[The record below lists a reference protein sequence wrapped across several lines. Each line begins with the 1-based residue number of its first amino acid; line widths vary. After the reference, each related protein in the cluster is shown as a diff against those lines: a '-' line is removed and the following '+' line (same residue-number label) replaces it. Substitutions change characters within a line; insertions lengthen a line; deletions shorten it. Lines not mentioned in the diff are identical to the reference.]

1 MQLHEMKFIKK
12 YIEWTDKIND
22 RLGSAASWLILILI
36 LVITYDVI
44 VRYLFQ
50 SSSVAMQELEWH
62 LFAIIFLL
70 SAGYTL
76 KNDDHVRVDVFYS
89 RFSEKKKA
97 WINLFGTVFFLIPFC
112 VILIISSENFVL
124 ISFRV
129 GETSPDAG
137 GLPARYILKAF
148 IPISFFFL
156 LLQGFA
162 LAFKSVIKISNSKK
176 FNAAEE

>member
-1 MQLHEMKFIKK
+1 LDLIHK
-12 YIEWTDKIND
+12 YIKWTDKIND
-22 RLGSAASWLILILI
+22 RLGSATSWLVLVLI

-44 VRYLFQ
+44 VRYLFR

-76 KNDDHVRVDVFYS
+76 KIDEHVRVDVFYS
-89 RFSEKKKA
+89 RFSEKKQA
-97 WINLFGTVFFLIPFC
+97 WINLFGSLFFLIPFC
-112 VILIISSENFVL
+112 VILIVSSENFVF
-124 ISFRV
+124 ISLRV

-156 LLQGFA
+156 LMQGIS
-162 LAFKSVIKISNSKK
+162 LAFKSIIKIRAGNK
-176 FNAAEE
+176 FKGRDK

>member
-1 MQLHEMKFIKK
+1 MKLIKK
-12 YIEWTDKIND
+12 YIEWTEKINYK
-22 RLGSAASWLILILI
+22 LGTAVSWLILVLILI
-36 LVITYDVI
+36 ISYDVI

-76 KNDDHVRVDVFYS
+76 KIDDHVRVDVFYS
-89 RFSEKKKA
+89 RFSEKKQA
-97 WINLFGTVFFLIPFC
+97 WINLFGTLFFLIPFC
-112 VILIISSENFVL
+112 IILIISSENFVL
-124 ISFRV
+124 ISFKV

-156 LLQGFA
+156 LLQGIA
-162 LAFKSVIKISNSKK
+162 IAFKSIIKISESKK
-176 FNAAEE
+176 LSTSEK

>member
-1 MQLHEMKFIKK
+1 MKLINK
-12 YIEWTDKIND
+12 YIEWTDKINEK
-22 RLGSAASWLILILI
+22 LGSAASWLVLILILI
-36 LVITYDVI
+36 ITYDVI

-76 KNDDHVRVDVFYS
+76 KMDDHVRVDVFYS
-89 RFSEKKKA
+89 GFSEKKKA

-124 ISFRV
+124 IS
-129 GETSPDAG
+129 
-137 GLPARYILKAF
+137 L
-148 IPISFFFL
+148 
-156 LLQGFA
+156 
-162 LAFKSVIKISNSKK
+162 ISNSI
-176 FNAAEE
+176 NRTP

>member
-1 MQLHEMKFIKK
+1 MVLIHK
-12 YIEWTDKIND
+12 YIEWSDKINNK
-22 RLGSAASWLILILI
+22 LGSTASWLVVVLILI
-36 LVITYDVI
+36 ITYDVI

-76 KNDDHVRVDVFYS
+76 KIDDHVRVDVFYS
-89 RFSEKKKA
+89 RFSEKKQA
-97 WINLFGTVFFLIPFC
+97 WINLLGTLFFLIPFC
-112 VILIISSENFVL
+112 VLLIISSENFVL
-124 ISFRV
+124 ISFKV

-137 GLPARYILKAF
+137 GLPARYILKAL

-156 LLQGFA
+156 LLQGIA
-162 LAFKSVIKISNSKK
+162 LAFKSIIKISSSKK
-176 FNAAEE
+176 LNAKKD

>member
-1 MQLHEMKFIKK
+1 MILFHK
-12 YIEWTDKIND
+12 YIEWSDKINNK
-22 RLGSAASWLILILI
+22 LGSAASWLVVALILI
-36 LVITYDVI
+36 ITYDVI

-76 KNDDHVRVDVFYS
+76 KIDDHVRVDVFYS
-89 RFSEKKKA
+89 RFSEKKQA
-97 WINLFGTVFFLIPFC
+97 WINLLGTLFFLIPFC

-124 ISFRV
+124 ISFKV

-156 LLQGFA
+156 LLQGIA
-162 LAFKSVIKISNSKK
+162 LAFKSIIKISNSKK
-176 FNAAEE
+176 LNATKD

>member
-1 MQLHEMKFIKK
+1 MKFVYK
-12 YIEWTDKIND
+12 YINWTDKIND
-22 RLGSAASWLILILI
+22 RLGSATSWLLLVLIF
-36 LVITYDVI
+36 VITYDVI

-76 KNDDHVRVDVFYS
+76 RINEHVRVDVFYS
-89 RFSEKKKA
+89 GFSEKKQA
-97 WINLFGTVFFLIPFC
+97 WINLFGSLFFLIPFC
-112 VILIISSENFVL
+112 VILIISSENFVF

-148 IPISFFFL
+148 IPISFLFL
-156 LLQGFA
+156 LLQGIAVA
-162 LAFKSVIKISNSKK
+162 LKSIIKIRN
-176 FNAAEE
+176 EEKLTGTDQ

>member
-1 MQLHEMKFIKK
+1 MKFIQK

-22 RLGSAASWLILILI
+22 KLGSATSWLVLVLI

-44 VRYLFQ
+44 IRYLFQ

-76 KNDDHVRVDVFYS
+76 KIDDHVRVDVFYS
-89 RFSEKKKA
+89 RFSKKKQA
-97 WINLFGTVFFLIPFC
+97 WINLLGSLFFLIPFC
-112 VILIISSENFVL
+112 IILIISSENFIF
-124 ISFRV
+124 ISLRV

-137 GLPARYILKAF
+137 GLPARYIIKAF

-156 LLQGFA
+156 LMQGIA
-162 LAFKSVIKISNSKK
+162 VVLKSMIKIGDLRKSQKGI
-176 FNAAEE
+176 E

>member
-1 MQLHEMKFIKK
+1 MSRAFTPLTQRIEKISEWFGNAVSWCVLMMVFI
-12 YIEWTDKIND
+12 I
-22 RLGSAASWLILILI
+22 S
-36 LVITYDVI
+36 YDVFM
-44 VRYLFQ
+44 RFFFQ
-50 SSSVAMQELEWH
+50 IGSVALQELEWH

-76 KNDDHVRVDVFYS
+76 KIDDHVRVDVFYS
-89 RFSEKKKA
+89 GFSEKKQA
-97 WINLFGTVFFLIPFC
+97 WINLFGTLFFLIPFC
-112 VILIISSENFVL
+112 IILIISSENFVL

-156 LLQGFA
+156 LLQGIA
-162 LAFKSVIKISNSKK
+162 IAFKSIIKICDLKK
-176 FNAAEE
+176 LSISEK

>member
-1 MQLHEMKFIKK
+1 MRLIHK

-22 RLGSAASWLILILI
+22 KLGSTASWLVLVLIF
-36 LVITYDVI
+36 VITYDVI

-76 KNDDHVRVDVFYS
+76 KIDDHVRVDVFYS
-89 RFSEKKKA
+89 GFSEKKQA
-97 WINLFGTVFFLIPFC
+97 WINLFGTLFFLIPFC
-112 VILIISSENFVL
+112 IILIISSENFVL

-156 LLQGFA
+156 LLQGIA
-162 LAFKSVIKISNSKK
+162 IAFKSIIKICDFKK
-176 FNAAEE
+176 LSISEK

>member
-1 MQLHEMKFIKK
+1 MNLIKS
-12 YIEWTDKIND
+12 YIKWTDKINEK
-22 RLGSAASWLILILI
+22 LGVASSWLVLVLI
-36 LVITYDVI
+36 LVITYDVV

-76 KNDDHVRVDVFYS
+76 KIDEHVRVDVFYS
-89 RFSEKKKA
+89 RFSEKKQA
-97 WINLFGTVFFLIPFC
+97 WINLIGSVFFLIPFC
-112 VILIISSENFVL
+112 IILIISSENFVL
-124 ISFRV
+124 ISLRV

-148 IPISFFFL
+148 IPLSFFFL
-156 LLQGFA
+156 LLQGIAVA
-162 LAFKSVIKISNSKK
+162 LKSVIKITSTGKADK
-176 FNAAEE
+176 AEDKLWN

>member
-1 MQLHEMKFIKK
+1 MKIIKK
-12 YIEWTDKIND
+12 YIQWIDIINNKI
-22 RLGSAASWLILILI
+22 GSATSWLILALI

-76 KNDDHVRVDVFYS
+76 KIDEHVRVDVFYS
-89 RFSEKKKA
+89 RFSERKQA
-97 WINLFGTVFFLIPFC
+97 WINLLGSFFFLIPFC
-112 VILIISSENFVL
+112 IILIISSENFVL

-137 GLPARYILKAF
+137 GLPARYILKAL

-156 LLQGFA
+156 LLQGISVA
-162 LAFKSVIKISNSKK
+162 LKSLIKICDSKK
-176 FNAAEE
+176 FNATPE

>member
-1 MQLHEMKFIKK
+1 MRLIHK

-22 RLGSAASWLILILI
+22 KLGSTASWLVLVLIF
-36 LVITYDVI
+36 VITYDVI

-76 KNDDHVRVDVFYS
+76 KIDDHVRVDVFYS
-89 RFSEKKKA
+89 GFSEKKQA
-97 WINLFGTVFFLIPFC
+97 WINLFGTLFFLIPFC
-112 VILIISSENFVL
+112 IILIISSENFVL

-156 LLQGFA
+156 LLQGIA
-162 LAFKSVIKISNSKK
+162 IAFKSIIKICDLKK
-176 FNAAEE
+176 LSISEK